1 MKDYELTGKDCLELL
16 LVEDLSLQTLADR
29 QRTSITIMFKKI
41 CQYVETLE
49 EEEQIEILDAMYFS
63 KKFSIFFT
71 VAKEVILGKTLE
83 QIKKKHGVTKS
94 YTNNFDLLSKS
105 SLLKDDIDKYLK
117 SWQET
122 VIVNITQKKRR
133 SNGTQTIRNTY

>member
-1 MKDYELTGKDCLELL
+1 M
-16 LVEDLSLQTLADR
+16 
-29 QRTSITIMFKKI
+29 
-41 CQYVETLE
+41 
-49 EEEQIEILDAMYFS
+49 
-63 KKFSIFFT
+63 
-71 VAKEVILGKTLE
+71 AKEVILGKTLE